1 MQGITK
7 RCHRITM
14 AVMSQA
20 WTKGVLLGLGFTLA
34 GMPAWATEP
43 TEKEMREAVQAQFDN
58 VNDAS
63 ADTAER
69 CNNREFNRG
78 GGNPLLALECIGQV
92 LGGGGL
98 TDGGRNMKPIEVI
111 ITAFRKIACEKAH
124 GKAGYLCDYV
134 LGYEIPNNP
143 TSIYTRAG
151 SNSQGRFVK
160 QGNYWVRLDE

>member
-1 MQGITK
+1 
-7 RCHRITM
+7 M

-20 WTKGVLLGLGFTLA
+20 WIKGAILGLGFTLA

-78 GGNPLLALECIGQV
+78 GGLSFLC
-92 LGGGGL
+92 GGAAGVVARWNSL
-98 TDGGRNMKPIEVI
+98 VIGGRSRLMAAPPLSIERLV
-111 ITAFRKIACEKAH
+111 
-124 GKAGYLCDYV
+124 
-134 LGYEIPNNP
+134 
-143 TSIYTRAG
+143 S
-151 SNSQGRFVK
+151 RFS
-160 QGNYWVRLDE
+160 